1 MKYEGSCHCGR
12 VAFEVEGEI
21 KDVFDCNCS
30 MCRRRGS
37 ILWAV
42 PRADFRLTTPAED
55 VSTYYF
61 NKHAIQ
67 HAFCANC
74 GIGVYG
80 QGEHPQGGP
89 MTAVNLRCIPAVDL
103 DALQVMHV
111 DGAKF

>member
-21 KDVFDCNCS
+21 EGAFDCNCS
-30 MCRRRGS
+30 MCRRKGS

-42 PRADFRLTTPAED
+42 PRDSFRLTTPEAD
-55 VSTYYF
+55 VSYYTF
-61 NKHAIQ
+61 YKHNIQ

-80 QGEHPQGGP
+80 QADHPKMGP
-89 MTAVNLRCIPAVDL
+89 MAAVNLRCIPAVDL
-103 DALQVMHV
+103 DAVAVTHV
-111 DGAKF
+111 DGASF